1 MTTPAQ
7 QIADVFVELSGGSA
21 GTPLEA
27 PELLTTL
34 VRCGPELLGVRA
46 VSAVA
51 VVDARAEP
59 QIAGSEDSAQ
69 LLKRE
74 GLKWSE
80 GPGTET
86 RRSGHALPCIDLDSP
101 AARRRWPRY
110 TPRAL
115 ELGYTRTAAFPL
127 RTREQPLGALVLL
140 GSPADA
146 PMSEE
151 TAALAQSLADFT
163 ALALI
168 RGHELQESRTLTG
181 QLEHA
186 LVSRVIIEQAKGV
199 LANSCGLSMN
209 GAFGLLRGHARAHR
223 RLLADVA
230 RDVVEGRLRLDGDGP
245 ADPRPPGTDREGS
258 SPTGTFRL
266 TGTLSITTDITAPAP
281 GRGTAGPPGR
291 LTPSTST
298 HV

>member
-21 GTPLEA
+21 GTPLDA
-27 PELLTTL
+27 PELLATL
-34 VRCGPELLGVRA
+34 VRYGPDLLGVHA
-46 VSAVA
+46 VGTVA
-51 VVDARAEP
+51 TVDARTEP
-59 QIAGSEDSAQ
+59 QIAGSEDGAQ

-74 GLKWSE
+74 AVKWAE
-80 GPGTET
+80 GPGTEAC
-86 RRSGHALPCIDLDSP
+86 RSGRALLDVALDSE

-115 ELGYTRTAAFPL
+115 ELGYTRAAAFPL
-127 RTREQPLGALVLL
+127 RTRERPLGALVLL

-151 TAALAQSLADFT
+151 TVALAQSLADFT

-168 RGHELQESRTLTG
+168 RGHELQESRTLAG

-199 LANSCGLSMN
+199 LANSCGLSMD
-209 GAFGLLRGHARAHR
+209 GAFALLRGHARAHR
-223 RLLADVA
+223 RVLSEVA
-230 RDVVEGRLRLDGDGP
+230 HDVVEGRLRLGGDGP
-245 ADPRPPGTDREGS
+245 DGPAAPRR
-258 SPTGTFRL
+258 
-266 TGTLSITTDITAPAP
+266 
-281 GRGTAGPPGR
+281 
-291 LTPSTST
+291 
-298 HV
+298 